1 MEKVNRRL
9 YILCLPKAKHIKL
22 FSISMGVKMYKCDD
36 IKKITII
43 YSSSGPGSY
52 AGEKFKIIQSE
63 SARAICREA
72 NRLGISIEKLFKER
86 EDVESVV
93 INRDVSVIPQKT
105 AHPPEKKSNA
115 EEEKP
120 SPAPS

>member
-1 MEKVNRRL
+1 
-9 YILCLPKAKHIKL
+9 
-22 FSISMGVKMYKCDD
+22 MGAIMYKCDE

-93 INRDVSVIPQKT
+93 INRDVSILPQKP
-105 AHPPEKKSNA
+105 AHAPEKKESSG
-115 EEEKP
+115 EEKP

>member
-1 MEKVNRRL
+1 
-9 YILCLPKAKHIKL
+9 
-22 FSISMGVKMYKCDD
+22 MGAKMYKCDE
-36 IKKITII
+36 INKITII

-93 INRDVSVIPQKT
+93 INRDVSILPQK
-105 AHPPEKKSNA
+105 PGNVPEKKEPA
-115 EEEKP
+115 EEQKP
-120 SPAPS
+120 SPTPS

>member
-1 MEKVNRRL
+1 
-9 YILCLPKAKHIKL
+9 
-22 FSISMGVKMYKCDD
+22 MYRCDE
-36 IKKITII
+36 IKKITVI

-105 AHPPEKKSNA
+105 AHSGENKDHG

>member
-1 MEKVNRRL
+1 
-9 YILCLPKAKHIKL
+9 
-22 FSISMGVKMYKCDD
+22 MGAKMYKCDE
-36 IKKITII
+36 INKITII

-52 AGEKFKIIQSE
+52 AGEKFKIIKSE

-93 INRDVSVIPQKT
+93 INRDVSIVPQKT
-105 AHPPEKKSNA
+105 AHAPEKKETA
-115 EEEKP
+115 GEEKA

>member
-1 MEKVNRRL
+1 
-9 YILCLPKAKHIKL
+9 
-22 FSISMGVKMYKCDD
+22 MYKCDD

-43 YSSSGPGSY
+43 YSSTGPGTY
-52 AGEKFKIIQSE
+52 AGEKYKVIGTE
-63 SARAICREA
+63 SARAFCREA

-93 INRDVSVIPQKT
+93 INRDVSIVPTK
-105 AHPPEKKSNA
+105 APKPGEKNESVK
-115 EEEKP
+115 EEKP